1 MLQDDGDGDNVYR
14 PPKFAPTSMDLE
26 KSSKQERNASRRDKE
41 ILKQAKQS
49 DFIRSMVNDMEDRP
63 EEVTLLFYFWCGI

>member
-1 MLQDDGDGDNVYR
+1 
-14 PPKFAPTSMDLE
+14 MDLE